1 MELCKA
7 NARAVLLIN
16 KGKPDLSTQYVRI
29 LDKEG
34 GFTRRLR
41 RERLSKK
48 LSAFVPFHGCVS
60 ARTHI
65 ATHSRSLYT
74 FHVEY
79 PFPPVGI
86 VGAADGKNRRAFF
99 FGSARLR
106 LSPMKRSTLPT
117 IGLCLVVAVVYFAG
131 AELGLS
137 LASLHE
143 NVTAVWPPTG
153 IAIASLL
160 LFGPRVLPGV
170 FLGALA
176 ANIPTSLPIPFAFG
190 IAIGNTLEALAAWFL
205 LRRSKR
211 WRNSFDSVGEVLT
224 FIVYAAV
231 LATLVS
237 ATIGSLSVC
246 FGDPSRWKD
255 FTPFWLTW
263 WMGDGFGALIFT
275 PLIISWSSSRRI
287 NPGDMPEIASL
298 FVLLIIVVLIVF
310 GGWFPGPVK
319 TYPLAYLCL
328 PCLLWAAL
336 RFDQRI
342 VTSAIV
348 LITGVAVWGA
358 RHGYGPFIQ
367 PGSNNVTLLLLISF
381 VGTSS
386 LMTLFVAAVT
396 SERRRLGSEL
406 SLHRRRVEDI
416 VQHVP
421 GVVWEAWGK
430 PETGNQRIDFVS
442 SHVEKMLGY
451 SAEEWLSTPNF
462 WLSVVHPDDK
472 ERAAAEAAAI
482 FASGK
487 GGTSRFRWMHKDGR
501 EVWVEAQSIV
511 VNDESG
517 PVGMRGVT
525 MDITA
530 AVMAEIER
538 AELLQR
544 ESHARQ
550 QAEEASRLKE
560 EFLATVSHELRT
572 PLNAVVGWSRL
583 LRSGQ
588 LDQDG
593 AAHAVEVIQR
603 NAAAQRQI
611 IEDLLDVSRIITGRL
626 RINTQSVDLLLI
638 IHAAIDAVRPAAE
651 AKAITI
657 STHIEAP
664 DSIVRADSERLQQVL
679 WNLLA
684 NAVKFTPAGGK
695 VDVNLAQHGSLAEIR
710 IEDSG
715 PGVPSEFLP
724 RIFERFSQADGS
736 STRKHGGLGLGLA
749 IVRHLVELHGGTVS
763 AANREEGGAVL
774 TVRLPIVAV
783 GSAQF
788 EIY

>member
-1 MELCKA
+1 
-7 NARAVLLIN
+7 
-16 KGKPDLSTQYVRI
+16 
-29 LDKEG
+29 
-34 GFTRRLR
+34 
-41 RERLSKK
+41 
-48 LSAFVPFHGCVS
+48 
-60 ARTHI
+60 
-65 ATHSRSLYT
+65 
-74 FHVEY
+74 
-79 PFPPVGI
+79 
-86 VGAADGKNRRAFF
+86 
-99 FGSARLR
+99 
-106 LSPMKRSTLPT
+106 MKRSTLST
-117 IGLCLVVAVVYFAG
+117 ISLCLVVAVVYFVG

-143 NVTAVWPPTG
+143 NVTPVWPPTG

-160 LFGPRVLPGV
+160 IFGRRVWPGV
-170 FLGALA
+170 FVGALA
-176 ANIPTSLPIPFAFG
+176 ANLPTSLPAGFAVA
-190 IAIGNTLEALAAWFL
+190 IAIGNTLEALVAWFL
-205 LRRSKR
+205 LQRSKR

-224 FIVYAAV
+224 FIVYGAV

-237 ATIGSLSVC
+237 ATIGSLSVW
-246 FGDPSRWKD
+246 FSNPTHIVR
-255 FTPFWLTW
+255 FTTLWLTW
-263 WMGDGFGALIFT
+263 WMGDGFGALIVS
-275 PLIISWSSSRRI
+275 PLILSWSSSRKI
-287 NPGDMPEIASL
+287 DHQDLPEIASL

-310 GGWFPGPVK
+310 GGWFPGSIK
-319 TYPLAYLCL
+319 TYPLAYLSL

-342 VTSAIV
+342 VTSTIV
-348 LITGVAVWGA
+348 LMAGVAVWGLK
-358 RHGYGPFIQ
+358 HGYGPFVQ
-367 PGSNNVTLLLLISF
+367 PSANVSLLLLISF
-381 VGTSS
+381 VGTTS
-386 LMTLFVAAVT
+386 LMTLLVAAVT
-396 SERRRLGSEL
+396 SERKGAEAEKWKLGSEL
-406 SLHRRRVEDI
+406 AIHRRRVEDI

-430 PETGNQRIDFVS
+430 PDARNQRIDFVS

-451 SAEEWLSTPNF
+451 SSEEWLSTPNF
-462 WLSVVHPDDK
+462 WLSIVHPNDR

-487 GGTSRFRWMHKDGR
+487 GGTFRFRWVHKAGR
-501 EVWVEAQSIV
+501 EVWVESRSIV
-511 VNDESG
+511 VCDDTG

-530 AVMAEIER
+530 AVKAEIER
-538 AELLQR
+538 AELLER

-588 LDQDG
+588 LDVDG
-593 AAHAVEVIQR
+593 AAHALEVIER

-611 IEDLLDVSRIITGRL
+611 IEDLLDVSRIITGKL
-626 RINTQSVDLLLI
+626 RINTQPVDLLLI

-651 AKAITI
+651 AKEINI
-657 STHIEAP
+657 SIHIDAP
-664 DSIVRADSERLQQVL
+664 DSIIRADSERLQQVL

-684 NAVKFTPAGGK
+684 NAVKFTPASGK
-695 VDVNLAQHGSLAEIR
+695 VDVYLTQHRSLAEIR

-715 PGVPSEFLP
+715 PGVPAEFLP

-763 AANREEGGAVL
+763 AANRAEGGAVL
-774 TVRLPIVAV
+774 TVRLPVLVSPVITTRAV
-783 GSAQF
+783 
-788 EIY
+788 

>member
-1 MELCKA
+1 
-7 NARAVLLIN
+7 
-16 KGKPDLSTQYVRI
+16 
-29 LDKEG
+29 
-34 GFTRRLR
+34 
-41 RERLSKK
+41 
-48 LSAFVPFHGCVS
+48 
-60 ARTHI
+60 
-65 ATHSRSLYT
+65 
-74 FHVEY
+74 
-79 PFPPVGI
+79 
-86 VGAADGKNRRAFF
+86 
-99 FGSARLR
+99 
-106 LSPMKRSTLPT
+106 MKRSTLPT
-117 IGLCLVVAVVYFAG
+117 IGLCLAVAVVYFAG

-143 NVTAVWPPTG
+143 NVTPVWPPTG
-153 IAIASLL
+153 IAIASVLI
-160 LFGPRVLPGV
+160 FGPRVLPGV

-176 ANIPTSLPIPFAFG
+176 ANLPTSLPVPFAFG

-211 WRNSFDSVGEVLT
+211 WRNSFDSVAEVLT
-224 FIVYAAV
+224 FVVFAAV

-246 FGDPSRWKD
+246 FGDPAQWRD
-255 FTPFWLTW
+255 FTSLWLTW
-263 WMGDGFGALIFT
+263 WMGDGFGALIFS
-275 PLIISWSSSRRI
+275 PLILSWSSSQRI
-287 NPGDMPEIASL
+287 NREDVPEILSL
-298 FVLLIIVVLIVF
+298 FVLLLIVVLIVF
-310 GGWFPGPVK
+310 AGWFPGPVK

-348 LITGVAVWGA
+348 LITVLAVWGA
-358 RHGYGPFIQ
+358 RQGYGPFIQ
-367 PGSNNVTLLLLISF
+367 PSSRNVTLLLLVAF

-386 LMTLFVAAVT
+386 LMTLLVAAIT
-396 SERRRLGSEL
+396 SERRRLGSEVAI
-406 SLHRRRVEDI
+406 HRRRLEDI

-430 PETGNQRIDFVS
+430 PDAANQRIDFVS

-462 WLSVVHPDDK
+462 WLSIVHPDDR

-487 GGTSRFRWMHKDGR
+487 GGASRFRWMHRDGH
-501 EVWVEAQSIV
+501 EVWVEGHSIV
-511 VNDESG
+511 VSDENG
-517 PVGMRGVT
+517 PAGMRGVT
-525 MDITA
+525 LDITA
-530 AVMAEIER
+530 AMKAESER
-538 AELLQR
+538 AELLER

-588 LDQDG
+588 LDEDG
-593 AAHAVEVIQR
+593 AAHAVEVIER

-611 IEDLLDVSRIITGRL
+611 IEDLLDVSRIITGKL
-626 RINTQSVDLLLI
+626 RINTQPVDVLLI

-651 AKAITI
+651 AKEIRI

-684 NAVKFTPAGGK
+684 NAVKFTPARGT
-695 VDVNLAQHGSLAEIR
+695 VDLYLEQHGSLAEIR

-715 PGVPSEFLP
+715 PGIPPEFLP

-763 AANREEGGAVL
+763 AANRAQGGALLIVSLPL
-774 TVRLPIVAV
+774 TTDYTDKKSDFKIRVIR
-783 GSAQF
+783 G
-788 EIY
+788 

>member
-1 MELCKA
+1 
-7 NARAVLLIN
+7 
-16 KGKPDLSTQYVRI
+16 
-29 LDKEG
+29 
-34 GFTRRLR
+34 
-41 RERLSKK
+41 
-48 LSAFVPFHGCVS
+48 
-60 ARTHI
+60 
-65 ATHSRSLYT
+65 
-74 FHVEY
+74 
-79 PFPPVGI
+79 
-86 VGAADGKNRRAFF
+86 
-99 FGSARLR
+99 
-106 LSPMKRSTLPT
+106 MKRSTLPT
-117 IGLCLVVAVVYFAG
+117 IGLCLAVAVVYFAG

-143 NVTAVWPPTG
+143 NVTPVWPPTG
-153 IAIASLL
+153 IAIASVLI
-160 LFGPRVLPGV
+160 FGPRVLPGV

-176 ANIPTSLPIPFAFG
+176 ANLPTSLPVPFAFG

-211 WRNSFDSVGEVLT
+211 WRNSFDSVAEVLT
-224 FIVYAAV
+224 FVVFAAV

-246 FGDPSRWKD
+246 FGDPAQWRD
-255 FTPFWLTW
+255 FTSLWLTW
-263 WMGDGFGALIFT
+263 WMGDGFGALIFS
-275 PLIISWSSSRRI
+275 PLILSWSSSQRI
-287 NPGDMPEIASL
+287 NREDVPEILSL
-298 FVLLIIVVLIVF
+298 FVLLLIVVLIVF
-310 GGWFPGPVK
+310 AGWFPGPVK

-348 LITGVAVWGA
+348 LITVLAVWGA
-358 RHGYGPFIQ
+358 RQGYGPFIQ
-367 PGSNNVTLLLLISF
+367 PSSRNVTLLLLVAF

-386 LMTLFVAAVT
+386 LMTLLVAAIT
-396 SERRRLGSEL
+396 SERRRLGLEVAI
-406 SLHRRRVEDI
+406 HRRRLDDI

-430 PETGNQRIDFVS
+430 PDAANQRIDFVS

-462 WLSVVHPDDK
+462 WLSIVHPDDR

-487 GGTSRFRWMHKDGR
+487 GGASRFRWMHRDGH
-501 EVWVEAQSIV
+501 EVWVEGHSIV
-511 VNDESG
+511 VSDENG
-517 PVGMRGVT
+517 PAGMRGVT
-525 MDITA
+525 LDITA
-530 AVMAEIER
+530 AMKAESER
-538 AELLQR
+538 AELLER

-588 LDQDG
+588 LDEDG
-593 AAHAVEVIQR
+593 AAHAVEVIER

-611 IEDLLDVSRIITGRL
+611 IEDLLDVSRIITGKL
-626 RINTQSVDLLLI
+626 RINTQPVDVLLI

-651 AKAITI
+651 AKEIRI

-664 DSIVRADSERLQQVL
+664 DSIVRADGERLQQVL

-684 NAVKFTPAGGK
+684 NAVKFTPAWGT
-695 VDVNLAQHGSLAEIR
+695 VDLYLEQHGSLAEIR
-710 IEDSG
+710 IEDTG
-715 PGVPSEFLP
+715 PGVPAEFLP

-763 AANREEGGAVL
+763 AANRAQGGALLIVSLPL
-774 TVRLPIVAV
+774 T
-783 GSAQF
+783 
-788 EIY
+788 